1 MALTPNKVRI
11 KLSDVILH
19 ENDSS
24 TAVTRDKA
32 NVTPPVSGKYKCGTL
47 VCRAKAT
54 PAFNNTETA
63 TFTFEDVTASGENAT
78 ITIAGRVITIA
89 DGSSATA
96 AQIAQAFVT
105 GVTVGSAA
113 VSGTLAG
120 YTIVAGETAA
130 EAVFTSAT
138 PNTNVTDLTAAVA
151 GDAGALTPVISQGV
165 AGNQTYALAAS
176 ADLVITN
183 EFAILIGDHF
193 SYESEIELLP
203 VQEGKLNA
211 VVLARGNAILASWVI
226 EEVGKQNGLVALD
239 FPKVFALLA
248 NQGILVEKTYGV
260 APSV

>member
-1 MALTPNKVRI
+1 MNRI
-11 KLSDVILH
+11 RLSDLILQ
-19 ENDSS
+19 EYDSG
-24 TAVTRDKA
+24 TAYTRDAA
-32 NVTPPVSGKYKCGTL
+32 NVTPPATGNYKCGTL
-47 VCRAKAT
+47 VFRAKAT

-176 ADLVITN
+176 ADLVTTN

-193 SYESEIELLP
+193 QYESEIELLA
-203 VQEGKLNA
+203 VADGKPNA
-211 VVLARGNAILASWVI
+211 VVLARGNAIVASWVI
-226 EEVGKQNGLVALD
+226 EEVGKENGLVAAD

-248 NQGILVEKTYGV
+248 NQGIIVEKTYGIR
-260 APSV
+260 PTI